1 MKYQQETK
9 EHTVEDA
16 EGNITTTTTTKTKA
30 ILKNDEPDY
39 IKLYTKMW
47 CEFNMIPDKW
57 RPLFFAL
64 VCRMSYASLK
74 DETGGQIVHTIGS
87 TGKAIIEECGWKNKD
102 TLYRGL
108 QALCECEAIKKISRG
123 EYQINPQYAG
133 KGPWHYNAKENRGG
147 VSELVAKFDF
157 KNKNTRKTHNTR
169 TRHERTMGNRTQ
181 RGGSTMNHDLK
192 DTAGYLLQQQIER
205 NEAFFRRQRQLERE
219 RREQEKERKT
229 NETHT
234 DS

>member
-9 EHTVEDA
+9 EHIVEDA

-47 CEFNMIPDKW
+47 CEFNAIPDKW

-157 KNKNTRKTHNTR
+157 KNKKVNTKIVWASTDKQEIGRNADEVVILEKHITP
-169 TRHERTMGNRTQ
+169 EQLPGQMTMEFDNDNIPEPEPDIDMSEQ
-181 RGGSTMNHDLK
+181 W
-192 DTAGYLLQQQIER
+192 
-205 NEAFFRRQRQLERE
+205 EAALRE
-219 RREQEKERKT
+219 EEAL
-229 NETHT
+229 
-234 DS
+234 

>member
-157 KNKNTRKTHNTR
+157 KNKKVDTKIVWA
-169 TRHERTMGNRTQ
+169 
-181 RGGSTMNHDLK
+181 STDKQEIGHKADEVVILEKHITPEPDMSEQWETALK
-192 DTAGYLLQQQIER
+192 EE
-205 NEAFFRRQRQLERE
+205 EAL
-219 RREQEKERKT
+219 
-229 NETHT
+229 
-234 DS
+234 